1 MDTSMK
7 RAFVQVVV
15 VASAGLSLNVNWYNI
30 ETQEQGYETF
40 IYEDSASLTG
50 DQLHAAIDSFIAAEL
65 GILSENVVWI

>member
-1 MDTSMK
+1 MK

-15 VASAGLSLNVNWYNI
+15 IAPAGLSLNVNWYNI
-30 ETQEQGYETF
+30 ETKEQGYETY